1 MKRNL
6 RSPAA
11 VALAIFMGGVLA
23 AASASMVFSVR
34 IGKADPDGPEAFLAS
49 TQCDLKTISRGSVVR
64 ARFPISNRGGRRLIL
79 VEHVEACCGQSAAAR
94 QVSLAPGESTELAVE
109 IDPGRWDGRVSQI
122 VRYTTNDP
130 RLPRFSLVVTALLE
144 PSSFDGWPQKR

>member
-79 VEHVEACCGQSAAAR
+79 V
-94 QVSLAPGESTELAVE
+94 
-109 IDPGRWDGRVSQI
+109 
-122 VRYTTNDP
+122 
-130 RLPRFSLVVTALLE
+130 
-144 PSSFDGWPQKR
+144 